1 MRWKQSVAVVALGLA
16 LVAAA
21 CGGDNS
27 GSVATTTSAAGATT
41 TGAAGATTTG
51 GASTSAG
58 ATTTAGGSSGTS
70 GKTSI
75 TIGETLAPASLD
87 ITQQSGAAVPQA
99 LLYNVY
105 ETLVKIDDTGAYRPL
120 LASDY
125 KVSTDGLT
133 YTFTLHDGLVFADG
147 TPITADTVKKTFDY
161 NKGNAKAPAI
171 IKATFDPVT
180 SVTAQDPKTV
190 VVKLSQPSRN
200 FLFNIAQTGGVIVS
214 DASRANIATASNGSG
229 PFAVDRYT
237 TNASLVLKANPK
249 YWGTKPALQQVT
261 FRYYSDPN
269 ALANAIKAGDID
281 VIDNLSPELFSQFES
296 DKSNYETVNGATPG
310 EVILAMNNS
319 KAPLDNVKVRQAI
332 SYAINKQDVDDIA
345 EQGTA
350 KIIGSHSSP
359 IDPWF
364 KDLSNTYQ
372 FDPDKAKELL
382 KEAGVSGLKLTLDV
396 IPTPYAQASAPVIKD
411 ALSKVGIDVTL
422 NNVQFD
428 LWLDKVF
435 TKADF
440 DLTIVAHVEA
450 RDTALYGNPDYYWRY
465 NNAKVQDLLKQAD
478 AAVDEAKSNALYGQV
493 LDQINA
499 DAVHD
504 WLFLLPRLEVVKKGL
519 SGYPTGSYSLS
530 YDVTTIK

>member
-1 MRWKQSVAVVALGLA
+1 MRWKQSVGVATLGLA

-27 GSVATTTSAAGATT
+27 GSSVATTTPAASATTTGSTAAGGATT
-41 TGAAGATTTG
+41 TGAGA
-51 GASTSAG
+51 
-58 ATTTAGGSSGTS
+58 ATTTAGGSS

-105 ETLVKIDDTGAYRPL
+105 ETLVSIDDSGAYQPL
-120 LASDY
+120 LAADY

-133 YTFTLHDGLVFADG
+133 YTFTLNDGLTFADG
-147 TPITADTVKKTFDY
+147 TPITSDTVKKTFDY
-161 NKGNAKAPAI
+161 NKANAKAPAI

-180 SVTAQDPKTV
+180 SVTAPDPKTV

-200 FLFNIAQTGGVIVS
+200 FLFNIAQTGGVIVD
-214 DASRANIATASNGSG
+214 DASRASIATTSNGSG
-229 PFAVDRYT
+229 PFAVDSYT

-249 YWGTKPALQQVT
+249 YWGTKPSMQQVT
-261 FRYYSDPN
+261 FRYYSDAN
-269 ALANAIKAGDID
+269 ALANALKAGDID
-281 VIDNLSPELFSQFES
+281 IIDNISPELFGQFES
-296 DKSNYETVNGATPG
+296 DKGSYDTVNSATPG

-332 SYAINKQDVDDIA
+332 TYAINKQDVNDIA
-345 EQGTA
+345 EQGKA
-350 KIIGSHSSP
+350 QIIGSHSSP

-364 KDLSNTYQ
+364 KDLSQTYP
-372 FDPDKAKELL
+372 FDPDKAKDLL

-411 ALSKVGIDVTL
+411 ELAAVGIDVTL

-450 RDTALYGNPDYYWRY
+450 RDTSLYGNPDYYWRY

-478 AAVDEAKSNALYGQV
+478 AAVDDTKSNDLYGQV

-499 DAVHD
+499 DAVND
-504 WLFLLPRLEVVKKGL
+504 WLFLLPRLEVVKKGIT
-519 SGYPTGSYSLS
+519 GYPTGSYSLS
-530 YDVTTIK
+530 YDVTGIK

>member
-1 MRWKQSVAVVALGLA
+1 MRWKQSIAVATVGLA

-21 CGGDNS
+21 CSGDNS
-27 GSVATTTSAAGATT
+27 GSSVATTATAGSTRATTAASPTAAG
-41 TGAAGATTTG
+41 
-51 GASTSAG
+51 G
-58 ATTTAGGSSGTS
+58 ATTTAAGSVTTAGGGSGT
-70 GKTSI
+70 TSI

-105 ETLVKIDDTGAYRPL
+105 ETLVSIDDSGAFQPL
-120 LASDY
+120 LAADY
-125 KVSTDGLT
+125 KVSTDGRT
-133 YTFTLHDGLVFADG
+133 YTFTLKDGLTFADG
-147 TPITADTVKKTFDY
+147 TAITSDTVKKTFEY
-161 NKGNAKAPAI
+161 NKANAKAPAI

-180 SVTAQDPKTV
+180 SITTPDPKTV
-190 VVKLSQPSRN
+190 VVKLEQPSRN
-200 FLFNIAQTGGVIVS
+200 FLFNLAQTGGVIVD
-214 DASRANIATASNGSG
+214 DASRASIATASNGSG
-229 PFAVDRYT
+229 PFSVDSYT

-261 FRYYSDPN
+261 FRYFSDPS
-269 ALANAIKAGDID
+269 ALANALKAGDID
-281 VIDNLSPELFSQFES
+281 IIDNLSPELFGDFEKDTS
-296 DKSNYETVNGATPG
+296 KYETVNSATPG

-332 SYAINKQDVDDIA
+332 SYAIDKQAVNEIA
-345 EQGTA
+345 EQGKA
-350 KIIGSHSSP
+350 LIIGSHSSP

-364 KDLSNTYQ
+364 KDLAQTYQ
-372 FDPDKAKELL
+372 LDTTKAKALL
-382 KEAGVSGLKLTLDV
+382 KEAGVSNLKLTLDV

-411 ALSKVGIDVTL
+411 ELSAVGIDVTL

-450 RDTALYGNPDYYWRY
+450 RDTSLYGNPDYYWRY
-465 NNAKVQDLLKQAD
+465 NNAKVQDLLQQAD

-499 DAVHD
+499 DAVND
-504 WLFLLPRLEVVKKGL
+504 WLFLLPRLEVVKKGIT
-519 SGYPTGSYSLS
+519 GYPTGSYSLS
-530 YDVTTIK
+530 YDVTGIK